1 MVGLINKQPK
11 QPEGREGVF
20 KPKLSE
26 AQADIRP
33 PPFLRI
39 CLLQVQGVQPD
50 AAAAAAAVPAAAA
63 AAPPAPAAGGS
74 VWQVHHTAEGR
85 AYYYNSSTG
94 VTQWEA
100 PGL

>member
-1 MVGLINKQPK
+1 VCSNPNY
-11 QPEGREGVF
+11 R
-20 KPKLSE
+20 KLKLTFV
-26 AQADIRP
+26 P